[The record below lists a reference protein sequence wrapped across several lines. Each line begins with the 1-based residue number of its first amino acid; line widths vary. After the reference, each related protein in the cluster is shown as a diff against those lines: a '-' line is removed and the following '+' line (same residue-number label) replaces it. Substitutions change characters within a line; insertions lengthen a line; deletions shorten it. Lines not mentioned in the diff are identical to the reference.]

1 MRPRQVSV
9 FGRLTT
15 ARVTAREARW
25 VARQYTEPYRHLGGI
40 EIRHY
45 FFHVGSRTDASVI
58 TLRLLT
64 AFPAGNKHAQAAAR
78 TKDQSIKATGGK
90 KDTDEKPEDKVEKP

>member
-1 MRPRQVSV
+1 
-9 FGRLTT
+9 
-15 ARVTAREARW
+15 
-25 VARQYTEPYRHLGGI
+25 
-40 EIRHY
+40 
-45 FFHVGSRTDASVI
+45 
-58 TLRLLT
+58 LLT